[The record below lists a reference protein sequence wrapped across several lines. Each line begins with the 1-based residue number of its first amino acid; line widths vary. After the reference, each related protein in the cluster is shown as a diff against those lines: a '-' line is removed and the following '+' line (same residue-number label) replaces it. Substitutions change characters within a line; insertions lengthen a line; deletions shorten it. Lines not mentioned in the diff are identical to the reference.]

1 MFHVYILRS
10 LRDGS
15 HYIGQTSDLARR
27 VEQHNIGA
35 CGFTSRHFPYELI
48 HYETYETRGEATT
61 RERFLKTREGHLE
74 LKEKGI
80 L

>member
-1 MFHVYILRS
+1 MYFVYILRS

-74 LKEKGI
+74 LKEKGV

>member
-1 MFHVYILRS
+1 MFFVYVLRS

-15 HYIGQTSDLARR
+15 HYTGQTSDLARR
-27 VEQHNIGA
+27 VEQHNMGA

-48 HYETYETRGEATT
+48 HYETFETRSEAIQ
-61 RERFLKTREGHLE
+61 RERYLNTREGRLE